1 MRAMPVMLLVVAL
14 FATGCAQEKKQQS
27 PQASTATSSQAA
39 SASASEATQM
49 HSVAEVSAPQ
59 TSPPTA
65 SETSKTAREMSP
77 PPETYAASADDAPGA
92 SRSRNDES
100 SSSLLHPQQVQPTT
114 RSRSGGSKTIR
125 SLMGPTIVVGTK
137 APGPEGA
144 APSEPSSAAPVKENL
159 PAVSL
164 HECELFHNHR
174 DGVANELTILY
185 GTDRDRVDKTPV
197 FSKLWAGFCSS
208 LMGSIFL
215 TLGFGTT
222 AFFAARKKALILAT
236 MGSGAFSVFLGY
248 PIVADIS
255 ISSTLC
261 GERKPGYGVGRSD
274 LQLGVCHVSVPPVH
288 VPGKVERTNY
298 VMLDLIP
305 DPERHFLLNEVEPL
319 SDDPFYAELRKQVA
333 QSSKK
338 DLFVFVHGYNVSFE
352 AAALRTAQMK
362 SDLEFE
368 GAACFYSWPSQGG
381 LLQYT
386 RDEENV
392 RYTLSHLRTFL
403 TSITQQSGAESI
415 HIIAHSMG
423 NRAVTDVLKEIR
435 LELGKDK
442 SKLFNQV
449 ILAAPDV
456 DAQIFVNDIAPRI
469 KDTAD
474 RVTLYASSN
483 DRALIASKLV
493 HGYPRAGES
502 GRGIVIVDGVETVD
516 VSNVD
521 SSLLGHSYYGDSSSV
536 LTDLALVLRG
546 KKPTLDR
553 SWLTPEQSQSRGL
566 TFWRFSAQEFAT
578 ARRLA
583 QQMR

>member
-1 MRAMPVMLLVVAL
+1 
-14 FATGCAQEKKQQS
+14 
-27 PQASTATSSQAA
+27 
-39 SASASEATQM
+39 
-49 HSVAEVSAPQ
+49 
-59 TSPPTA
+59 
-65 SETSKTAREMSP
+65 
-77 PPETYAASADDAPGA
+77 
-92 SRSRNDES
+92 
-100 SSSLLHPQQVQPTT
+100 
-114 RSRSGGSKTIR
+114 
-125 SLMGPTIVVGTK
+125 MGPTIVAGTK
-137 APGPEGA
+137 
-144 APSEPSSAAPVKENL
+144 SAAPEAAAPAQPMSTPSTNESL
-159 PAVSL
+159 PAISM

-185 GTDRDRVDKTPV
+185 GTDRDRVDKAPV
-197 FSKLWAGFCSS
+197 VSKLWAGFCSS

-236 MGSGAFSVFLGY
+236 MGSGLFSVFLGY

-255 ISSTLC
+255 ISRSVC

-274 LQLGVCHVSVPPVH
+274 LQVGVCHVSVPPVH
-288 VPGKVERTNY
+288 VPGQVERTNY

-305 DPERHFLLNEVEPL
+305 DPERHFLLTEVEPL
-319 SDDPFYAELRKQVA
+319 SDDPFYSELRKQVA
-333 QSSKK
+333 KSSKK

-392 RYTLSHLRTFL
+392 RYTLTHLKTFL
-403 TSITQQSGAESI
+403 NSLTQQSGAESI

-456 DAQIFVNDIAPRI
+456 DAQVFVNDIAPRI

-483 DRALIASKLV
+483 DRALIASKIV

-502 GRGIVIVDGVETVD
+502 GRGMVIVDGVETVD

-521 SSLLGHSYYGDSSSV
+521 CSLLGHSYYGDSASV

-546 KKPTLDR
+546 KRPTLDR
-553 SWLTPEQSQSRGL
+553 SWLTPDQSRGG
-566 TFWRFSAQEFAT
+566 TFWRFSQQEFAT